1 MSTPEKTAQ
10 GPDHGPVTCANT
22 DQVPWLET
30 SPADFDRRR
39 LVKGYRPP
47 RDDQPGL
54 FYVPAPTAERK
65 PAQDVQLDGQGSLF
79 GNEGS

>member
-1 MSTPEKTAQ
+1 MSSPE
-10 GPDHGPVTCANT
+10 PVS
-22 DQVPWLET
+22 WLET

-47 RDDQPGL
+47 RGDQPGL

-65 PAQDVQLDGQGSLF
+65 RAGSGELDGQGSLF
-79 GNEGS
+79 GDEAS

>member
-1 MSTPEKTAQ
+1 VSTA
-10 GPDHGPVTCANT
+10 DRVS
-22 DQVPWLET
+22 WLET

-39 LVKGYRPP
+39 LVKGYRPA

-65 PAQDVQLDGQGSLF
+65 RAGSGELDGQGSLF
-79 GNEGS
+79 GDEAS

>member
-1 MSTPEKTAQ
+1 MSTA
-10 GPDHGPVTCANT
+10 DRVS
-22 DQVPWLET
+22 WLET

-39 LVKGYRPP
+39 LARGYRPP

-65 PAQDVQLDGQGSLF
+65 SAEQAELDGQGSLF
-79 GNEGS
+79 GEGS